1 MASGDTAPPE
11 ITDALHLDVTD
22 IQVDVISEEGNKKA
36 TSGTS
41 LAVQQL
47 RLCASTVGGAGLIL
61 GQGTKILH
69 SSRCGQKKKKEC
81 NKLSQSRH
89 FLENLDD
96 VGASLVTDGKESVCS
111 SGDLALIP
119 GLGKSPG
126 EGNGYPLQYSRLENQ
141 MDRGAW
147 QATVHKVA
155 KSQTWLT
162 LPFHFH
168 CSMVLQGREFYCE
181 FNTIFSGN
189 RQLPS
194 ESFLQAE
201 FLFLLNYLC

>member
-11 ITDALHLDVTD
+11 ITEALHLDVTD
-22 IQVDVISEEGNKKA
+22 IQVDVISEKGNKKA

-47 RLCASTVGGAGLIL
+47 RICASTVGGVGLIL

-96 VGASLVTDGKESVCS
+96 VGASLVTDGKETVCS
-111 SGDLALIP
+111 SGDLGLAP

-126 EGNGYPLQYSRLENQ
+126 EGNGYPLQYSRLENP

-155 KSQTWLT
+155 KSQ
-162 LPFHFH
+162 
-168 CSMVLQGREFYCE
+168 M
-181 FNTIFSGN
+181 
-189 RQLPS
+189 
-194 ESFLQAE
+194 
-201 FLFLLNYLC
+201 